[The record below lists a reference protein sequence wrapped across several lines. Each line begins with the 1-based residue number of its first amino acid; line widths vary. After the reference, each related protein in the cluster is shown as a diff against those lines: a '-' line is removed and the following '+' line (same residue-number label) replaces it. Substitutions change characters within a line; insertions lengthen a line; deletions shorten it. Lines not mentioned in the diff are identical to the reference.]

1 MSSQMPLLP
10 QFESLKSKSVQT
22 AGASIPPA
30 AAVRIEPGPLKPLIP
45 FHDNAAGLLP
55 PNKAQRIAL
64 DGQAN
69 GFYTSRD
76 SPLYTGTRFHVNAS
90 GTIAPIGA
98 ALVVGSYFTFETTIG
113 RMATATLTITGQR
126 GKLHLRLTELGSPSA
141 ARSID
146 QADAVSPGGPMFT
159 RKKGTSQA
167 TAEPAIMV
175 NIFRFEIT
183 SGTGQYSYYRG
194 SGTVRI
200 ETAPVVSTPTGP
212 GTYSSSLVTTAET
225 GQSLLTFTSA

>member
-1 MSSQMPLLP
+1 MSSQIPLLP
-10 QFESLKSKSVQT
+10 QFESMETKSVQT
-22 AGASIPPA
+22 AGASIAPA
-30 AAVRIEPGPLKPLIP
+30 AAVRIAPGPLKPLIP
-45 FHDNAAGLLP
+45 FHDNAAGLP
-55 PNKAQRIAL
+55 STTPQRIAL
-64 DGQAN
+64 EGQAN

-98 ALVVGSYFTFETTIG
+98 AYVSGSYHMLESTNGGT
-113 RMATATLTITGQR
+113 APATLTITGQR
-126 GKLHLRLTELGSPSA
+126 GKLHLRLTELGSASA

-146 QADAVSPGGPMFT
+146 QADAVNPGGPMFT
-159 RKKGTSQA
+159 RTKGTSQA
-167 TAEPAIMV
+167 TAEPAILV

-200 ETAPVVSTPTGP
+200 ETTPVVSTPTGP

>member
-10 QFESLKSKSVQT
+10 QLESLETKSVQT
-22 AGASIPPA
+22 AGASIAPA
-30 AAVRIEPGPLKPLIP
+30 TAVRIAPGPLKPLIP
-45 FHDNAAGLLP
+45 FHANAAALP
-55 PNKAQRIAL
+55 PTKAQRIAL

-76 SPLYTGTRFHVNAS
+76 SPQYTGTRFHVNAS
-90 GTIAPIGA
+90 GTIAPVGA
-98 ALVVGSYFTFETTIG
+98 AYVSGSYHKLESTSG
-113 RMATATLTITGQR
+113 GMAPATLTITGQR
-126 GKLHLRLTELGSPSA
+126 GKLHLRLTELGSASA

-146 QADAVSPGGPMFT
+146 QADAVNPGGPMFT
-159 RKKGTSQA
+159 RTKGTSQA
-167 TAEPAIMV
+167 TAEPVILV

-200 ETAPVVSTPTGP
+200 ETTPVVSTPTGP
-212 GTYSSSLVTTAET
+212 GTYSSSLASTAET
-225 GQSLLTFTSA
+225 GRSLLTFTSA